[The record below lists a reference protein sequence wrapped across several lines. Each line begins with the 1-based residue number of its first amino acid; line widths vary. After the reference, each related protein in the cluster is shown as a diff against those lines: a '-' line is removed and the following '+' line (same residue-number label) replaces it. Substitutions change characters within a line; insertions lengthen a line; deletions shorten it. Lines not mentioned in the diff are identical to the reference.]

1 MVQFTID
8 VFAWIP
14 QPDVPNPIYHMYN
27 LLPGPPAMRGPE
39 ACGPRF
45 GGDNFVRPPATPLA
59 WTALTYR
66 AKQTL
71 GFQVPTFGS
80 APVLTI
86 NTGVIPGTTTVLT
99 APRSAGGTVC
109 HSLRAL
115 VRHSS
120 ASVTWEA
127 SDHWYRV
134 KMHGEAQDPVPSAAG
149 RSTFL
154 GPVGA
159 RAAIGATPNLEWDL
173 DLRVQTGSSISLA
186 TRARYGYSSGFS
198 LDEAAASFPG
208 MNFPGVSNLAHGV
221 IAVRRYPSYIVYLT
235 VTDGGRS
242 VTVPYYFAN
251 ANARALAA
259 IAVLQTDVLRPLP
272 W

>member
-1 MVQFTID
+1 MAAFAID

-14 QPDVPNPIYHMYN
+14 QPDVPNPIHS
-27 LLPGPPAMRGPE
+27 LPGGTARWGPG

-45 GGDNFVRPPATPLA
+45 GGDNLARPPWTPLA

-71 GFQVPTFGS
+71 GFQVPSFGS
-80 APVLTI
+80 APAVTI

-120 ASVTWEA
+120 ASVTWVA

-134 KMHGEAQDPVPSAAG
+134 RMHGEAEDPVPSAVGSRVAG
-149 RSTFL
+149 GL
-154 GPVGA
+154 GAG
-159 RAAIGATPNLEWDL
+159 AAIAVTPNLGWDL
-173 DLRVQTGSSISLA
+173 DLRLQTGSTLPLA
-186 TRARYGYSSGFS
+186 TRARYAASSGLS
-198 LDEAAASFPG
+198 MDEAAVSFPG
-208 MNFPGVSNLAHGV
+208 VGFPGASNLAHGL
-221 IAVRRYPSYIVYLT
+221 ITLRRFPSYIMYLT
-235 VTDGGRS
+235 VSDSGRLT
-242 VTVPYYFAN
+242 TVPHYFAN
-251 ANARALAA
+251 ANARSLAEIVVGQA
-259 IAVLQTDVLRPLP
+259 DVLRPLP